1 MFLFAKNRTGLMLS
15 DHMIRFVT
23 LRMNG
28 DKTSLVAFGETVI
41 PEGVIENGKVTKR
54 EVLLP
59 ILKTFKKTHS
69 LKDVYIPIQ
78 NREITDMLTQAGF
91 AVTPTISEPEALVV
105 VLGGTGFPGRSLVV
119 DMGMYK
125 TGMMLVQDGEIL
137 TSTSLYFGVR
147 GLEMIVEK
155 MFGLSV
161 SNAQTIVRE
170 QGIIDTPE
178 NERVSE
184 VLLTA
189 VSVIVAEIEKL
200 HMEWM
205 LEYSGEKVD
214 AIVLLGEGALV
225 NGFADYLGLKIRVP
239 VMRADTWAG
248 TTVRSDDTVPA
259 MTYRDS
265 LTYAVVIG
273 LAQNSFLV

>member
-1 MFLFAKNRTGLMLS
+1 
-15 DHMIRFVT
+15 V
-23 LRMNG
+23 
-28 DKTSLVAFGETVI
+28 VA
-41 PEGVIENGKVTKR
+41 
-54 EVLLP
+54 
-59 ILKTFKKTHS
+59 
-69 LKDVYIPIQ
+69 
-78 NREITDMLTQAGF
+78 
-91 AVTPTISEPEALVV
+91 
-105 VLGGTGFPGRSLVV
+105 LGGTGFPGRSLVV

-248 TTVRSDDTVPA
+248 TTVRNDDTVPA
-259 MTYRDS
+259 MSYRDS

-273 LAQNSFLV
+273 LAQNAFLI